1 MATQNDR
8 VQKNTPK
15 SINRD
20 FEQDLRDNIRYFST
34 KSKEEISERIDELEK
49 EWNMD
54 RMLITNAS
62 SLAGLGL
69 ILGLTVHKNW
79 FILPGVVMTF
89 LLQHGVQ
96 GWCPPLPLF
105 RKLGVRSF
113 KEIDRERFA
122 LKYLR
127 GDFSNI
133 SGEGRDKAIDLYE
146 AVSK

>member
-8 VQKNTPK
+8 IQKNTPR
-15 SINRD
+15 SINQD
-20 FEQDLRDNIRYFST
+20 FEQELRDHIRYFST
-34 KSKEEISERIDELEK
+34 KSKEEISERIEELEK

-69 ILGLTVHKNW
+69 ILGLTIHKNW

-133 SGEGRDKAIDLYE
+133 SGEGRDLAIDVYE